1 MLLKLKSDQSKLNKL
16 VHDLLSIDPT
26 KPEVLVALAV
36 MWEKKDE
43 RGALSYAEK
52 VTSFSLNLV
61 RLLKV
66 LCANFLF
73 TINRASGLMKG
84 M

>member
-52 VTSFSLNLV
+52 VTSVSLNLV
-61 RLLKV
+61 RLIKV
-66 LCANFLF
+66 LYDHYLL
-73 TINRASGLMKG
+73 TIHRVSELMKG